1 MEWMQRSTC
10 VRTPTTLS
18 QQHQPHMRLSNRKRF
33 WNRTIAGHEAFGP
46 RLNLSSTH
54 TGDCTSVGLNE
65 VVPSKQPTPL
75 HQQERSPK
83 SSARE
88 RIKLH
93 HSNCNRRALRKS
105 LPKKHKPKRR
115 KATTHPKKERKQTN
129 KTQPNQK
136 ASHPHH
142 KLPRL
147 LLGPDSTGPAGRY
160 RLIIT
165 HLDADGAANH
175 TTQNDINLDQELTS

>member
-1 MEWMQRSTC
+1 MPSLVSM
-10 VRTPTTLS
+10 
-18 QQHQPHMRLSNRKRF
+18 HKG

-54 TGDCTSVGLNE
+54 TGDCTSVGLSE

-75 HQQERSPK
+75 HQQECSPK
-83 SSARE
+83 SSAKE

-115 KATTHPKKERKQTN
+115 KAQPNHRPKKGKKTN
-129 KTQPNQK
+129 QQNAMWAQ
-136 ASHPHH
+136 SFMI
-142 KLPRL
+142 
-147 LLGPDSTGPAGRY
+147 
-160 RLIIT
+160 LIMAIPPCFVF
-165 HLDADGAANH
+165 
-175 TTQNDINLDQELTS
+175 IF